1 MHSLP
6 VNGSVM
12 NPTKRVEEAWKAK
25 ESLHAANC
33 TDVECLKTGHRM
45 GNPYC
50 KYENQPIRKAYM
62 RSGSSLPKVV
72 RNSVDAT
79 AKRDRLGTSM
89 GFSSTNVG
97 NMKNIEE
104 DDY

>member
-1 MHSLP
+1 
-6 VNGSVM
+6 
-12 NPTKRVEEAWKAK
+12 
-25 ESLHAANC
+25 
-33 TDVECLKTGHRM
+33 
-45 GNPYC
+45 
-50 KYENQPIRKAYM
+50 M